1 MALKL
6 NKEEGVF
13 RNELI
18 FTVDAKAINI
28 DNTMVNLFM
37 LLRHNGQRPKQRNRA
52 GTSAVIDINVLKNV
66 FKKMEVDGEM
76 VGYND
81 HPEAGELWIRNNL
94 VNMVSRGNVDKE
106 KISSLRPI
114 HLESYRVR
122 NVPNTRDYFSA
133 DQVYLM
139 LGCNPA
145 VKEDLKSFL
154 MEGWDPVTNKI
165 NASQDLDVDSLGL
178 LHIIKNVMPGF
189 LESNS
194 NLNQIEPLLK
204 EDAEL
209 YCDDVKRLL
218 RYKTRIPRNV
228 LIDYLKTIT
237 SFHLSRYIQKT
248 IYLLPKMIDEGK
260 MDVIDNWNVV
270 LDATDS
276 FESRISKIAATDA
289 DDMTKRIYD
298 YIKATFQINAALR
311 KLKKDKTNSENLRQ
325 ALDTLKNKAQGFE
338 VYFETLWDH
347 LYHDLDEDDKEL
359 VNDLVKYESSY
370 FDRYVEF
377 IIKAKGAYQY
387 KYNIQMIDNL
397 SQKNNDRGFLAQG
410 RSKKHPRRFMLGTRL
425 LETFVQ
431 ILVLETDGT
440 KYTTKSMSI
449 EDLMIKIRKRYGL
462 IINGLGEERFQDA
475 DVNTHLAFKENVEAF
490 KHKLRQI
497 GFYNDL
503 SDAYLLQKIRPRY
516 ELK

>member
-18 FTVDAKAINI
+18 YTIDAKAINI
-28 DNTMVNLFM
+28 DHTMVNLFM
-37 LLRHNGQRPKQRNRA
+37 LLRHNGQRPKQRSRS
-52 GTSAVIDINVLKNV
+52 GSSTIIDFAMLKNALSI
-66 FKKMEVDGEM
+66 MENDGDM
-76 VGYND
+76 IGYNSY
-81 HPEAGELWIRNNL
+81 PEAGELWIRNNL
-94 VNMVSRGNVDKE
+94 VNLVYRGNVDKE

-114 HLESYRVR
+114 HLECYRVR
-122 NVPNTRDYFSA
+122 NASITRDYNSA

-139 LGCNPA
+139 LGCNPS
-145 VKEDLKSFL
+145 VKEDLKNFL

-165 NASQDLDVDSLGL
+165 NAGKDLDVDSLGF
-178 LHIIKNVMPGF
+178 LHIIKKFNPGF

-194 NLNQIEPLLK
+194 ILNQIEPLLK
-204 EDAEL
+204 KDAEL

-218 RYKTRIPRNV
+218 RYKSRIPRNV
-228 LIDYLKTIT
+228 LIDYIKTIT
-237 SFHLSRYIQKT
+237 SFHLGVYIQKV
-248 IYLLPKMIDEGK
+248 IYLLPEMIKHGK
-260 MDVIDNWNVV
+260 IEVSDTWSIVVDV
-270 LDATDS
+270 TDS
-276 FESRISKIAATDA
+276 FDSKISKIAMDDA
-289 DDMTKRIYD
+289 EGMMKRIYD

-311 KLKKDKTNSENLRQ
+311 KLKKDKTNTEHLRQ
-325 ALDTLKNKAQGFE
+325 ALKILQDKTPDFE
-338 VYFETLWDH
+338 LYFETLWDH
-347 LYHDLDEDDKEL
+347 LYHDLDDDDKYL
-359 VNDLVKYESSY
+359 VNDLVKYEESY

-377 IIKAKGAYQY
+377 IIKAKGSYQY
-387 KYNIQMIDNL
+387 TFNTRLIDNL
-397 SQKNNDRGFLAQG
+397 AQKNNDRGFMAQG

-431 ILVLETDGT
+431 IMVLETDGT

-449 EDLMIKIRKRYGL
+449 EELMHKIRERYGL
-462 IINGLGEERFQDA
+462 IINGLGEDRFKDA

>member
-13 RNELI
+13 RNEMI

-37 LLRHNGQRPKQRNRA
+37 LLRHNGQRPKQRTRS
-52 GTSAVIDINVLKNV
+52 GSSSIIDIDVLKNV
-66 FKKMEVDGEM
+66 FKKMESDGEM
-76 VGYND
+76 IGYNEY
-81 HPEAGELWIRNNL
+81 PEAGELWIRNNL

-145 VKEDLKSFL
+145 VKEDLKNFL
-154 MEGWDPVTNKI
+154 MEGWDPITNKI
-165 NASQDLDVDSLGL
+165 NAGKDLDVDSLGL
-178 LHIIKNVMPGF
+178 LHIIKNVNPGF
-189 LESNS
+189 LDSS
-194 NLNQIEPLLK
+194 STLNQIEPLLK
-204 EDAEL
+204 KDAEL

-218 RYKTRIPRNV
+218 RYKSRIPRNV

-237 SFHLSRYIQKT
+237 SFHLSVYIQKT
-248 IYLLPKMIDEGK
+248 LYLLPKMVEQGT
-260 MDVIDNWNVV
+260 MDVTDNWSIVV
-270 LDATDS
+270 DATDN
-276 FESRISKIAATDA
+276 FESKISKVAGKDA
-289 DDMTKRIYD
+289 EGMMKRIYD

-311 KLKKDKTNSENLRQ
+311 KLKKDKTNTAHLKE
-325 ALDTLKNKAQGFE
+325 ALHILNEKSPEFE
-338 VYFETLWDH
+338 RYFEALWDI
-347 LYHDLDEDDKEL
+347 LYNDLDKDDQDL
-359 VNDLVKYESSY
+359 VNDLVKYEQSY

-377 IIKAKGAYQY
+377 IIKAKGSYQY

-397 SQKNNDRGFLAQG
+397 AQKNNDRGFMAQG
-410 RSKKHPRRFMLGTRL
+410 RSKKHPRRYMLGTRL

-431 ILVLETDGT
+431 ILVLDTDGT

-449 EDLMIKIRKRYGL
+449 EDLMQKIRDRYGL
-462 IINGLGEERFQDA
+462 IINGLGEERFSDA

-503 SDAYLLQKIRPRY
+503 SDAYLLQKVRPRY